1 MAAQDTLQKLWLR
14 GKAGGLAPREQ
25 LKAWAL
31 REAWQDTGGARGLT
45 MAALPKHTRP
55 RQPARPPG
63 RGVGWGR
70 GGGGVVAVGGWSRS
84 AEKAK
89 PHRAANH
96 YTHVRN
102 GARRKLTNISHRSD
116 SDRCENKFIFGFTV
130 WCWAVMIVLVV
141 YDGSRLSLLPTKFVS

>member
-89 PHRAANH
+89 PGQQTATLPKRMIAQLRATMCFGKAAI
-96 YTHVRN
+96 VRPRAPPPRRHN
-102 GARRKLTNISHRSD
+102 TMGAGRPPCIQPTLA
-116 SDRCENKFIFGFTV
+116 RCK
-130 WCWAVMIVLVV
+130 
-141 YDGSRLSLLPTKFVS
+141 